1 MTVGGRTRDQIACL
15 SRLNANGVEV
25 NLIRGYPL
33 GPVYQ
38 SEGRQSFGNLQGIQ
52 HCKSFYAELG
62 VISRCNCEMTMFLDL
77 TDEPQQSVRVE
88 RMMEE
93 YMNRGQPFSSDKA
106 TASMR
111 ARTAS
116 PVIGK
121 TQRKFHEAQKA
132 NELPSEACS

>member
-1 MTVGGRTRDQIACL
+1 
-15 SRLNANGVEV
+15 
-25 NLIRGYPL
+25 
-33 GPVYQ
+33 
-38 SEGRQSFGNLQGIQ
+38 
-52 HCKSFYAELG
+52 
-62 VISRCNCEMTMFLDL
+62 MFLDL

-88 RMMEE
+88 EMMEE

-121 TQRKFHEAQKA
+121 TQRRFHEATKS
-132 NELPSEACS
+132 NELSRESGN